1 MEPWELYKADSSQ
14 EPWEL
19 YKSGDSSPSSAS
31 QTKPFKVGAEG
42 MPEAIR
48 QTMQNYG
55 PLAKTAMGTYSALDD
70 AAMRLK
76 QLTAENQTPLM
87 VGGFIVPE
95 TVRNFIE
102 EKRKGVSFSKE
113 DEQAAR
119 ANRVIREDPWA
130 IGGNVLGSV
139 IGTAGIGGPG
149 IPSAIGLGTGL
160 GYLGSPVLDN
170 ESGAARAAQGAVLG
184 GASNVGMRL
193 LTGSPI
199 IPQTAATRELF
210 SRGVAPTPG
219 QQLQSNPSGI
229 AQMLSRLE
237 EKAQSFPL
245 IGDAITQARQ
255 TALKDWRLADINR
268 ALPEGAKPITHTGIA
283 GINALRES
291 IGNAYDDVYR
301 GVTVKPDVQMTMDMI
316 NARYNSRGVP
326 LNAERQQQYEDI
338 LKKVV
343 FDRLSPTYPKHIAE
357 KGLPAATVKK
367 TVEKSLSDTAFK
379 LSGPTQTVEANAL
392 GEAVYGARDAVRN
405 MMARNINDPQKL
417 ATLAELNAKYPL
429 VKSLQK
435 AAESAKA
442 RNYEWSPFEL
452 QRATLPNTVNRASA
466 DVAQSVLPTR
476 VPNTFTTDRA
486 MLGGALGYGATAG
499 LGAAIESPLLIG
511 AMAAPLAYTRT
522 GSRWLSG
529 ATSPES
535 FQMLAPYA
543 SRAGTAGLLDI
554 FDRPIQ

>member
-1 MEPWELYKADSSQ
+1 MAGPWEQFSTMPAPWELFTETKA
-14 EPWEL
+14 EPEQQ
-19 YKSGDSSPSSAS
+19 P
-31 QTKPFKVGAEG
+31 KPFKVGAEG

-55 PLAKTAMGTYSALDD
+55 PLSKTAMGAYSALDD

-76 QLTAENQTPLM
+76 QLTAGLSPQ
-87 VGGFIVPE
+87 
-95 TVRNFIE
+95 
-102 EKRKGVSFSKE
+102 
-113 DEQAAR
+113 DEQTAR

-139 IGTAGIGGPG
+139 IGTAGIGGAG
-149 IPSAIGLGTGL
+149 IPSAMGLGAGL

-170 ESGAARAAQGAVLG
+170 ESGAARAAQGAMLG

-219 QQLQSNPSGI
+219 QQLQSNPSGF
-229 AQMLSRLE
+229 AQMLSRTE
-237 EKAQSFPL
+237 EKAQSFPF

-283 GINALRES
+283 GVNALRES
-291 IGNAYDDVYR
+291 IGSAYDDVYR

-316 NARYNSRGVP
+316 NARNIPGVP
-326 LNAERQQQYEDI
+326 LNAERQQQYMDI
-338 LKKVV
+338 LKKTV
-343 FDRLSPTYPKHIAE
+343 FERMPAS
-357 KGLPAATVKK
+357 GLPAATVKK
-367 TVEKSLSDTAFK
+367 NIEKSLSDTAFK

-392 GEAVYGARDAVRN
+392 GEAVYGARDALRN

-417 ATLAELNAKYPL
+417 ATLAELNAKYPM
-429 VKSLQK
+429 VKSLQR

-476 VPNTFTTDRA
+476 VPNSFTADRA
-486 MLGGALGYGATAG
+486 MLGGAIGYGATGG